1 MFVRGSVRAVPA
13 DRPTA
18 AEARELY
25 EEARAVESPEQ
36 LNALWERMA
45 RFAPYERP
53 VGDRWGNRGL
63 FTAAGGN
70 FDHKL
75 TELVTN
81 MLDSVLLRRA
91 VDALGDEVLEPEK
104 SAELFDTP
112 AAAAV
117 HELFGSGHP
126 LGAAS
131 HARIELRSAGA
142 DRKRERTIV
151 FRDLGIGMRPDDIAA
166 SLLRVGSSR
175 KDGVLWLMGAFGRG
189 GLTILPN
196 AHGWIV
202 LTRSSLAPEAGVV
215 LTVVRWQRVGI
226 QQTQTALYQVVSPWG
241 QDGDRADPLVLPA
254 AACPDFDCGT
264 RIAVVGFRAE
274 GIGVSRLGDDRS
286 LDTVIDTRLFEPPLP
301 VHLTAPVLGERAER
315 LTQLRGLGRRFAD
328 NPRPDRI
335 EGSEHLPFGY
345 EGRSYQLPVRFY
357 LFAAGGD
364 AGTRRRFVARNHA
377 VLLNSNGQVHAHW
390 TPAEFRH
397 RTRLNKLAERI
408 LVVLDTD
415 PLPLELRTS
424 LFTADRTDLLRNPAA
439 VRLEEEL
446 IAFLNDWDELE
457 EANNQMI
464 RDSIRRSNRG
474 RSTVDL
480 SERIAKAAE
489 VRGWRIRSSSDNRR
503 NRRPPRP
510 VELLDDPTSLTGRES
525 ARLERGRTHGIHYS
539 LNAPDGFVPT
549 RAECRISTTHLD
561 IDPDED
567 LTVGRL
573 RNGRLRIAVA
583 VPADADLTTATIVL
597 RVGPWLSIQGGL
609 RDALEAETRIEV
621 VDEDERPKP
630 PSPQS
635 ENDRR
640 AGGEMPLATMWT
652 THEKESEWGANTPGE
667 VEQVPAS
674 TFAELDDDYKRYARA
689 AGDGLLLKLNEE
701 FTPLKAYASMRAQ
714 RIGDEGVRRLKDRYA
729 LGLGVYM
736 VVTDVQQRRSDVSD
750 HLPNEEFVAT
760 SRRAAAQAV
769 LAMLPEFDALIAE
782 AGLDG
787 V

>member
-1 MFVRGSVRAVPA
+1 MPT
-13 DRPTA
+13 DRPTT
-18 AEARELY
+18 AEARGLY
-25 EEARAVESPEQ
+25 QEALAAESPEQ
-36 LNALWERMA
+36 LDALWERMA

-91 VDALGDEVLEPEK
+91 VEELGDEVFEPKK
-104 SAELFDTP
+104 SAELFETP
-112 AAAAV
+112 ATAV
-117 HELFGSGHP
+117 HDLFGPDQS
-126 LGAAS
+126 LGATPK
-131 HARIELRSAGA
+131 ARVEIRSAGR

-151 FRDLGIGMRPDDIAA
+151 FRDLGIGMRPEDIAT

-189 GLTILPN
+189 GLTVLPN

-202 LTRSSLAPEAGVV
+202 LTRSALTPEAGVV
-215 LTVVRWQRVGI
+215 LTVIRWQRVGI
-226 QQTQTALYQVVSPWG
+226 QQTQTALYQVVSPWER
-241 QDGDRADPLVLPA
+241 DGDRADPLVLPA
-254 AACPDFDCGT
+254 AACADFDGGT

-274 GIGVSRLGDDRS
+274 GIGVSRLGDERS

-301 VHLTAPVLGERAER
+301 VHLTAPVLEERRAR
-315 LTQLRGLGRRFAD
+315 LTQLRGLGRRLAD
-328 NPRPDRI
+328 NPREDRT
-335 EGSEHLPFGY
+335 EGTEHLPFGY
-345 EGRSYQLPVRFY
+345 ESRTYQLPVRFY
-357 LFAAGGD
+357 LFATGTD

-397 RTRLNKLAERI
+397 RTRLNKLADRI

-446 IAFLNDWDELE
+446 VAFLNDWDELE
-457 EANNQMI
+457 EANNEMI

-480 SERIAKAAE
+480 SERIAKAAAT
-489 VRGWRIRSSSDNRR
+489 RGWRATRRQENRR
-503 NRRPPRP
+503 RRRPPRP
-510 VELLDDPTSLTGRES
+510 AELLDDPTSLAGRTS

-539 LNAPDGFVPT
+539 LNARDGFVPN
-549 RAECRISTTHLD
+549 RAECLISTSHLD
-561 IDPDED
+561 VDPDED
-567 LTVGRL
+567 LTVGDL
-573 RNGRLRIAVA
+573 RNGLLRVSVA
-583 VPADADLTTATIVL
+583 IPPDAELTTAVLTL
-597 RVGPWLSIQGGL
+597 RVGPWLSVQGGL
-609 RDALEAETRIEV
+609 REALETETSIEI

-630 PSPQS
+630 PPQP
-635 ENDRR
+635 EDRR
-640 AGGEMPLATMWT
+640 QAGGTMPLATIWT
-652 THEKESEWGANTPGE
+652 THEDESAWGANTPGE
-667 VEQVPAS
+667 AELVPAS
-674 TFAELDDDYKRYARA
+674 TLAELDDDYRRYATA
-689 AGDGLLLKLNEE
+689 TGDGLLLKLNEE
-701 FTPLKAYASMRAQ
+701 FAPLKAYTSMRAE
-714 RIGDEGVRRLKDRYA
+714 RIGDEGVRRVKDRYA
-729 LGLGVYM
+729 LGLGVFL
-736 VVTDVQQRRSDVSD
+736 VVTGEQERRSGESD
-750 HLPNEEFVAT
+750 RLANEEFVAA
-760 SRRAAAQAV
+760 SRRAAAHAV

>member
-1 MFVRGSVRAVPA
+1 MPT
-13 DRPTA
+13 DRPTT
-18 AEARELY
+18 AEARGLY
-25 EEARAVESPEQ
+25 QEALAAESPEQ
-36 LNALWERMA
+36 LDALWERMA

-91 VDALGDEVLEPEK
+91 VEELGDEVFEPEK
-104 SAELFDTP
+104 SAELFETP
-112 AAAAV
+112 ATAV
-117 HELFGSGHP
+117 HDLFGPDQS
-126 LGAAS
+126 LGATPN
-131 HARIELRSAGA
+131 ARVELRSAGR
-142 DRKRERTIV
+142 DRKRERTVV
-151 FRDLGIGMRPDDIAA
+151 FRDLGIGMRPEDIAA

-189 GLTILPN
+189 GLTVLPN

-202 LTRSSLAPEAGVV
+202 LTRSSLTAEAGVV

-226 QQTQTALYQVVSPWG
+226 QQTQTALYQVVSPWER
-241 QDGDRADPLVLPA
+241 DGDRADPLVLPA
-254 AACPDFDCGT
+254 AACPDFDFGT

-274 GIGVSRLGDDRS
+274 GIGVSRLGDERS
-286 LDTVIDTRLFEPPLP
+286 LDTVIDTRLFEPHLP
-301 VHLTAPVLGERAER
+301 VHLTAPVLGARAER

-345 EGRSYQLPVRFY
+345 EGRTYQLPVRFY
-357 LFAAGGD
+357 LFATGTD

-397 RTRLNKLAERI
+397 RTRLNKLADRI

-446 IAFLNDWDELE
+446 VAFLNDWDELE
-457 EANNQMI
+457 EANNEMI

-474 RSTVDL
+474 RSTADL
-480 SERIAKAAE
+480 SERIAKAAAT
-489 VRGWRIRSSSDNRR
+489 RGWRATRRQENRR
-503 NRRPPRP
+503 RRRPPRP
-510 VELLDDPTSLTGRES
+510 AELLDDPTSLAGRTS

-539 LNAPDGFVPT
+539 LNARDGFVPN
-549 RAECRISTTHLD
+549 RAECLISTSHLD
-561 IDPDED
+561 VDPDED
-567 LTVGRL
+567 LTVGDL
-573 RNGRLRIAVA
+573 RNGLLRVSVA
-583 VPADADLTTATIVL
+583 IPADAELTTAVLTL
-597 RVGPWLSIQGGL
+597 RVGPWLSVQGGL
-609 RDALEAETRIEV
+609 REALETETSIEI

-630 PSPQS
+630 PPQP
-635 ENDRR
+635 EDRR
-640 AGGEMPLATMWT
+640 QAGGTMPLATIWT
-652 THEKESEWGANTPGE
+652 THEDESEWAANTAGE
-667 VEQVPAS
+667 VELVPAS
-674 TFAELDDDYKRYARA
+674 TFAELDDGYTRFARA
-689 AGDGLLLKLNEE
+689 AGDGLLIKLNEE
-701 FTPLKAYASMRAQ
+701 FTPLKAYTSMRAQ
-714 RIGDEGVRRLKDRYA
+714 KIGDEGIRRIKDRYA

-736 VVTDVQQRRSDVSD
+736 VVSDEQRRRSGDSRQP
-750 HLPNEEFVAT
+750 LNEDLVAA
-760 SRRAAAQAV
+760 SRRAAAHAV
-769 LAMLPEFDALIAE
+769 LAMLPEFDALVAE

>member
-1 MFVRGSVRAVPA
+1 MIAGATGAS
-13 DRPTA
+13 
-18 AEARELY
+18 L
-25 EEARAVESPEQ
+25 
-36 LNALWERMA
+36 
-45 RFAPYERP
+45 
-53 VGDRWGNRGL
+53 
-63 FTAAGGN
+63 TAAGGN

-112 AAAAV
+112 ATAV
-117 HELFGSGHP
+117 HELFGSEHP

-131 HARIELRSAGA
+131 QARIELRSAGP

-151 FRDLGIGMRPDDIAA
+151 FHDLGIGMRPDDIAA

-202 LTRSSLAPEAGVV
+202 LTRSSLTPEAGVV

-226 QQTQTALYQVVSPWG
+226 QQTMTALYQVVSPWK

-286 LDTVIDTRLFEPPLP
+286 LDSVIDTRLFEPPLP
-301 VHLTAPVLGERAER
+301 VHLTAPVLGERSER

-335 EGSEHLPFGY
+335 EGSEYLPLGY
-345 EGRSYQLPVRFY
+345 EGRTYQLPVRFY
-357 LFAAGGD
+357 LFATGGD

-457 EANNQMI
+457 EANNEMI
-464 RDSIRRSNRG
+464 RDSIRRSNRDS
-474 RSTVDL
+474 STADL

-489 VRGWRIRSSSDNRR
+489 ARGWRTGSGSDDRR
-503 NRRPPRP
+503 GPRPRRP
-510 VELLDDPTSLTGRES
+510 VELLDDPTSLRGRES
-525 ARLERGRTHGIHYS
+525 VRLERGRTRGIHYS
-539 LNAPDGFVPT
+539 LNARDGFVPS
-549 RAECRISTTHLD
+549 RAQCQVATTHLD

-567 LTVGRL
+567 LTVGEL
-573 RNGRLRIAVA
+573 RNGRLRVSVA
-583 VPADADLTTATIVL
+583 VPPDAELTTAKITI
-597 RVGPWLSIQGGL
+597 RVEPWLSIQGGL
-609 RDALEAETRIEV
+609 REALEAETDIEIV
-621 VDEDERPKP
+621 EEGDRPKP
-630 PSPQS
+630 RPPQPGNGRS
-635 ENDRR
+635 A
-640 AGGEMPLATMWT
+640 AGTMPIATFWT
-652 THEKESEWGANTPGE
+652 THEDEPDWDASTPGE
-667 VEQVPAS
+667 AELVTAS
-674 TFAELDDDYKRYARA
+674 TFAELGTDYERFANFD
-689 AGDGLLLKLNEE
+689 GDGLLLKLNEE
-701 FTPLKAYASMRAQ
+701 FTPLKSYTSMRA
-714 RIGDEGVRRLKDRYA
+714 RKIGDQSVRHLKDRYA

-736 VVTDVQQRRSDVSD
+736 VVADTHRRSAGESGNP
-750 HLPNEEFVAT
+750 PNEDLVAA

>member
-1 MFVRGSVRAVPA
+1 MPT
-13 DRPTA
+13 DRPTTT
-18 AEARELY
+18 EAHGLY
-25 EEARAVESPEQ
+25 QEALAVESPEQ
-36 LNALWERMA
+36 LDALWERMA

-91 VDALGDEVLEPEK
+91 VDALGNEVLEPEK

-112 AAAAV
+112 AAAV
-117 HELFGSGHP
+117 HELFSSGHP

-131 HARIELRSAGA
+131 HARIELRSAGR

-151 FRDLGIGMRPDDIAA
+151 FHDLGIGMRPDDITA

-202 LTRSSLAPEAGVV
+202 LTRSSLAPEVGVV
-215 LTVVRWQRVGI
+215 LTVVRWERVGI
-226 QQTQTALYQVVSPWG
+226 RQTMTALYQVVSPWK
-241 QDGDRADPLVLPA
+241 QDGDRAGPLVLPA
-254 AACPDFDCGT
+254 ASCPDFDCGT

-301 VHLTAPVLGERAER
+301 VHLTAPVLDERRDR
-315 LTQLRGLGRRFAD
+315 LTQLRGLGRRLAD
-328 NPRPDRI
+328 NPRSDRT
-335 EGSEHLPFGY
+335 EGTEQLPFAY
-345 EGRSYQLPVRFY
+345 EGRTYQLPVRFY
-357 LFAAGGD
+357 LFATGTD
-364 AGTRRRFVARNHA
+364 AGTRRRFVARGHA

-397 RTRLNKLAERI
+397 RTKLNKLADRI

-424 LFTADRTDLLRNPAA
+424 LFTADRTDLLRNPHA

-446 IAFLNDWDELE
+446 IAFLDDWDTLE
-457 EANNQMI
+457 EANNKMI
-464 RDSIRRSNRG
+464 RDSIRRSNRD
-474 RSTVDL
+474 RSTADL

-489 VRGWRIRSSSDNRR
+489 ARGWRTAPGPR
-503 NRRPPRP
+503 NRRSRRP
-510 VELLDDPTSLTGRES
+510 ARPAELLDDPTSLTGVAS
-525 ARLERGRTHGIHYS
+525 ARLERGRTRGIHYS
-539 LNAPDGFVPT
+539 LNARDGFIPT
-549 RAECRISTTHLD
+549 RAECRIATTHLD

-567 LTVGRL
+567 LTVGEL
-573 RNGRLRIAVA
+573 RNGRLRVAVA
-583 VPADADLTTATIVL
+583 VPADAELTTATVTL
-597 RVGPWLSIQGGL
+597 RVGPWLSTQGGL
-609 RDALEAETRIEV
+609 REALEAETSIEI

-630 PSPQS
+630 RAPQQES
-635 ENDRR
+635 DRGAR
-640 AGGEMPLATMWT
+640 GPMPLATIWT
-652 THEKESEWGANTPGE
+652 NHEDEAEWGASTPGE
-667 VEQVPAS
+667 LELVPVS
-674 TFAELDDDYKRYARA
+674 MFADLGDDYKRYARA

-714 RIGDEGVRRLKDRYA
+714 RIGDEGVRGLKDRYA

-736 VVTDVQQRRSDVSD
+736 VVTDVQHRRSGDPD
-750 HLPNEEFVAT
+750 HLPNEEFAAA
-760 SRRAAAQAV
+760 SRRAAARAV
-769 LAMLPEFDALIAE
+769 LSMLPEFDALIAE
-782 AGLDG
+782 AGLDD

>member
-1 MFVRGSVRAVPA
+1 MPGRGDVRAVPA
-13 DRPTA
+13 DRPTET
-18 AEARELY
+18 EARGLY
-25 EEARAVESPEQ
+25 EEALAVESPEQ
-36 LNALWERMA
+36 LDALWERMA
-45 RFAPYERP
+45 RFAPNQRP

-91 VDALGDEVLEPEK
+91 VEALGDEILEPEK

-112 AAAAV
+112 ATAV
-117 HELFGSGHP
+117 RDLFGTEQS
-126 LGAAS
+126 LGTTPN
-131 HARIELRSAGA
+131 ARVELRSAGP

-151 FRDLGIGMRPDDIAA
+151 FRDLGIGMRPEDIAA

-189 GLTILPN
+189 GLTVLPN

-202 LTRSSLAPEAGVV
+202 LTRSSLTPEAGIV

-226 QQTQTALYQVVSPWG
+226 QQTQTALYQVVSPWER
-241 QDGDRADPLVLPA
+241 DGDRADPLVLPA

-274 GIGVSRLGDDRS
+274 GIGISRLGDERS

-301 VHLTAPVLGERAER
+301 VHLTAPVLGKRAER

-335 EGSEHLPFGY
+335 EGSEYLPFGY

-357 LFAAGGD
+357 LFATGGD

-377 VLLNSNGQVHAHW
+377 VLLNSNGQAHAHW

-397 RTRLNKLAERI
+397 RTRLHKLAERI

-446 IAFLNDWDELE
+446 IAFLNDWDELD
-457 EANNQMI
+457 EANSEMI

-480 SERIAKAAE
+480 SERIVKAAAA
-489 VRGWRIRSSSDNRR
+489 RGWRTAPRQENRR
-503 NRRPPRP
+503 RRRPPRP
-510 VELLDDPTSLTGRES
+510 AELLDDPTSLTGRAS
-525 ARLERGRTHGIHYS
+525 ARLERGRTHGVHYS
-539 LNAPDGFVPT
+539 LNARDGFVPN
-549 RAECRISTTHLD
+549 RAECLISTNHLD

-567 LTVGRL
+567 LTVGEL
-573 RNGRLRIAVA
+573 RNGLLRVSVA
-583 VPADADLTTATIVL
+583 IPADAELTTAVLTL
-597 RVGPWLSIQGGL
+597 RVEPWLSVQGGL
-609 RDALEAETRIEV
+609 REALEAGTSIEI

-630 PSPQS
+630 PPPEP
-635 ENDRR
+635 ENGRR
-640 AGGEMPLATMWT
+640 TSGATPLATIWT
-652 THEKESEWGANTPGE
+652 THEDESEWAANTPGE

-674 TFAELDDDYKRYARA
+674 TFAELGNEYKRYARA

-701 FTPLKAYASMRAQ
+701 FTPLKAYTSMRAQ
-714 RIGDEGVRRLKDRYA
+714 SIGDDGVRRLKDRYA
-729 LGLGVYM
+729 LGFGVYM
-736 VVTDVQQRRSDVSD
+736 VVTDEQQRRYGDSGQ
-750 HLPNEEFVAT
+750 LPNEEFVAA